1 MGNST
6 KLRLDP
12 NDEFLI
18 HFEKFIE
25 NEKKIKKIIKLLLL
39 KAENLNLETYNEYY
53 ISIEE
58 YEKELKKSFSMME
71 KDIYKEKF
79 NSKEKE
85 EYKKKKLV
93 LIKKKFMNLI
103 EEYMKLPLKIF
114 STIKVSIK

>member
-39 KAENLNLETYNEYY
+39 KAENLNLETLYFY
-53 ISIEE
+53 
-58 YEKELKKSFSMME
+58 
-71 KDIYKEKF
+71 
-79 NSKEKE
+79 
-85 EYKKKKLV
+85 
-93 LIKKKFMNLI
+93 
-103 EEYMKLPLKIF
+103 
-114 STIKVSIK
+114 

>member
-1 MGNST
+1 
-6 KLRLDP
+6 
-12 NDEFLI
+12 
-18 HFEKFIE
+18 
-25 NEKKIKKIIKLLLL
+25 
-39 KAENLNLETYNEYY
+39 
-53 ISIEE
+53 
-58 YEKELKKSFSMME
+58 ME